1 LIGVGF
7 VSALPIAD
15 NRRQFRR
22 IPFDGEV
29 RLYSDRAMWATRL
42 IDISLRGALVDR
54 PEGWDGH
61 SGKRQRLDLRVASG
75 VVISVAGP
83 IAHATARVIGYR
95 FDKIDL
101 DSFVRLKRLVELN
114 LGDSEMLNR
123 EIGSLGR

>member
-1 LIGVGF
+1 M
-7 VSALPIAD
+7 SALPAAD

-29 RLYSDRAMWATRL
+29 RLYSDRAMWAARL

-54 PEGWDGH
+54 PDGWEGQ

-75 VVISVAGP
+75 LIISVAAL
-83 IAHATARVIGYR
+83 IAHVSPRFIGYR

-114 LGDSEMLNR
+114 LGDAEMLNR
-123 EIGSLGR
+123 ELGSLGR

>member
-1 LIGVGF
+1 M
-7 VSALPIAD
+7 SALPVAD

-29 RLYSDRAMWATRL
+29 RLYSDRAMWTTRL

-54 PEGWDGH
+54 PDGWEGQ
-61 SGKRQRLDLRVASG
+61 SGKRQRLDLRVATG
-75 VVISVAGP
+75 LIISVAGL
-83 IAHATARVIGYR
+83 IAHVSPRFIGYR

-114 LGDSEMLNR
+114 LGDAEMLNR
-123 EIGSLGR
+123 ELGSLGR

>member
-1 LIGVGF
+1 
-7 VSALPIAD
+7 VSALPVAD

-29 RLYSDRAMWATRL
+29 RLYSDRAMWTTRL

-54 PEGWDGH
+54 PDGWEGQ
-61 SGKRQRLDLRVASG
+61 SGKRQRLDLRVATG
-75 VVISVAGP
+75 LIISVAGL
-83 IAHATARVIGYR
+83 IAHVSPRFIGYR

-114 LGDSEMLNR
+114 LGDAEMLNR
-123 EIGSLGR
+123 ELGSLGR